1 MGGFVRSITRRFFNV
16 IAPPPVQAPVQ
27 APILQTPE
35 QGKKLGVALDNKLA
49 EKAKL
54 AGSGYG
60 SSSVLTSQQG
70 IEEEANVS
78 KTVLGGT
85 VQKRK
90 KI

>member
-1 MGGFVRSITRRFFNV
+1 MFSK
-16 IAPPPVQAPVQ
+16 PSSPVQVVTPVAAPET
-27 APILQTPE
+27 A
-35 QGKKLGVALDNKLA
+35 
-49 EKAKL
+49 KAKPRQTL
-54 AGSGYG
+54 ASGGYG

-70 IEEEANVS
+70 IEDEANVS

>member
-1 MGGFVRSITRRFFNV
+1 MGGFIRSITKMFSQ
-16 IAPPPVQAPVQ
+16 PSSPVQVVTPVAAQEAP
-27 APILQTPE
+27 AAAKDKSRQT
-35 QGKKLGVALDNKLA
+35 LA
-49 EKAKL
+49 S
-54 AGSGYG
+54 GGYG

-70 IEEEANVS
+70 IEDEANVS

>member
-1 MGGFVRSITRRFFNV
+1 MGGFIRSITKMFSQQSSPAQV
-16 IAPPPVQAPVQ
+16 VTSVKEAPV
-27 APILQTPE
+27 AAKNKSRQT
-35 QGKKLGVALDNKLA
+35 LA
-49 EKAKL
+49 S
-54 AGSGYG
+54 GGYG

-70 IEEEANVS
+70 IEDEANVS